1 MIFNMADGILPP
13 CNVARGSGI
22 MTLNSSK
29 RPPYWNST
37 SSFYFD
43 HITAV
48 DMWCTSLKF
57 YQNRTTPRQKNYIMS
72 IVCNC

>member
-48 DMWCTSLKF
+48 DMWCTSL
-57 YQNRTTPRQKNYIMS
+57 
-72 IVCNC
+72 

>member
-13 CNVARGSGI
+13 CNVAHGSGI

-37 SSFYFD
+37 S
-43 HITAV
+43 ITAV
-48 DMWCTSLKF
+48 DMWCTSL
-57 YQNRTTPRQKNYIMS
+57 
-72 IVCNC
+72 

>member
-22 MTLNSSK
+22 MTLNSSIH
-29 RPPYWNST
+29 PPYWNST

-48 DMWCTSLKF
+48 DMWCTSL
-57 YQNRTTPRQKNYIMS
+57 
-72 IVCNC
+72 